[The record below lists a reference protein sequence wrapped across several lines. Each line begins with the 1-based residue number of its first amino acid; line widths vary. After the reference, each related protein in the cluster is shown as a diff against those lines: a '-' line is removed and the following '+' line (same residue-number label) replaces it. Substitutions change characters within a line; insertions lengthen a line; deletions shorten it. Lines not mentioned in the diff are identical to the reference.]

1 MIKILIVDDNQN
13 NRMLI
18 RALVEDYCED
28 NDKMVLISEA
38 TNGLEASLLAEDDRF
53 GLIFMDIMMPQMDGI
68 EATQRIRSFDSKTMI
83 VAVSAVDDGERQKQ
97 ILSCGAED
105 YISKP
110 INADIFSARLG
121 NYFSLIESRSN
132 PKPHFNPDAANVFSG
147 DVFSRKVIFY
157 IQNEDDLAQF
167 WEYYLLDSDLG
178 SEELSGCV
186 RALYALGGI
195 ALKLGANM
203 QMIIE
208 ESDKLYYMTM
218 TEADKI
224 NSKILQL
231 IMLKNPEV
239 TEYKIENNKLSVRV
253 SKPIKITPIAKPQ
266 IEVVEPTIVV
276 QNEAPCTPYE
286 YVAAS
291 QALQVYDFMEDEDF
305 VDLQEYVG
313 KLNTIML
320 IIGGGVEPHEVD
332 EISIAL
338 QSIGRVASGYTDSY
352 IIGQALFGLGMV
364 IASHESEFLKQSSAL
379 GPLCAAVGR
388 DVESWMTQ
396 TFTTGAP
403 SVDYMN
409 DTIVANAQMI
419 ESFLIMDDNA
429 SSDTGTDDIF
439 DF

>member
-68 EATQRIRSFDSKTMI
+68 EATQRIRSFDSKAMI

-110 INADIFSARLG
+110 INADIFLARLG

-132 PKPHFNPDAANVFSG
+132 PKTHSNPDAANVFSG
-147 DVFSRKVIFY
+147 DIFSRKVIFY
-157 IQNEDDLAQF
+157 IQNEDDLAEF

-195 ALKLGANM
+195 VLKLVTNM

-208 ESDKLYYMTM
+208 ESKDLYYMTM
-218 TEADKI
+218 TEAEKV

-239 TEYKIENNKLSVRV
+239 TEYKIENNKLSIRV
-253 SKPIKITPIAKPQ
+253 SRPIKITPELKPLLP
-266 IEVVEPTIVV
+266 VVEPLMVV
-276 QNEAPCTPYE
+276 QNDTSSSDAVP
-286 YVAAS
+286 
-291 QALQVYDFMEDEDF
+291 QALQVFDFMEYEDL

-313 KLNTIML
+313 KLNSIML

-332 EISIAL
+332 EISIVL
-338 QSIGRVASGYTDSY
+338 QNIGRVAIGYTDSY
-352 IIGQALFGLGMV
+352 IIGQALSRLGFIV
-364 IASHESEFLKQSSAL
+364 ASHQSEFVEQSSAL
-379 GPLCAAVGR
+379 GPLCAAFGR
-388 DVESWMTQ
+388 DVESWMIQ
-396 TFTTGAP
+396 IFTTGAP

-409 DTIVANAQMI
+409 DTIVANAQMM
-419 ESFLIMDDNA
+419 ESFLTMDDSA
-429 SSDTGTDDIF
+429 LADSGMDDIF